1 MKKRKNKTWVI
12 VLLVI
17 LLLGMAGGA
26 YYLISDANAKAEAA
40 TLLAEE
46 KENYIKE
53 NTRLLYVTIDE
64 IHKGDILVD
73 GVNVELEECLT
84 ALPTEMYLTEE
95 QLGNVAV
102 VDIEAYTPVFTN
114 MVTPEKI
121 TKDMREVEVG
131 IAQLPLNIDSNSYV
145 DLRIRFAT
153 GHDYIVASKL
163 RVRDFDLE
171 NSIFY
176 TDLNESQILTVAS
189 ATVDA
194 YTNTGTKIYLT
205 TYEEANLQEEAVAN
219 YPVKEEVYNLILK
232 DPNILK
238 VAEET
243 LNREARQTLR
253 AYLGLT
259 NEDYLK
265 AVADGDG
272 LADTAHNSAMAAKQN
287 AIAAEATEEVTEGE

>member
-1 MKKRKNKTWVI
+1 MRKRKSKAWVI

-17 LLLGMAGGA
+17 LLLATAGGA
-26 YYLISDANAKAEAA
+26 YYFISDANAKAEAA
-40 TLLAEE
+40 RVLAET
-46 KENYIKE
+46 KENYIQE

-64 IHKGDILVD
+64 VHKGDILVD

-84 ALPTEMYLTEE
+84 ALPEEMYLSEE
-95 QLGNVAV
+95 QLGNIAV

-131 IAQLPLNIDSNSYV
+131 IAQLPLNINSNNYV

-153 GHDYIVASKL
+153 GQDYIVASKL
-163 RVRDFDLE
+163 RVRDFDIE

-205 TYEEANLQEEAVAN
+205 TYEEANLQEEAIAN

-243 LNREARQTLR
+243 LNREARKTLR
-253 AYLGLT
+253 AYLGLAD
-259 NEDYLK
+259 EEYLK
-265 AVADGDG
+265 AVAEGDG
-272 LADTAHNSAMAAKQN
+272 LVDTAHSAAMAAHQN
-287 AIAAEATEEVTEGE
+287 EVATEAQNTDGE